1 MMNRITNLKVL
12 ISGGGTGGHIFP
24 AIAIANALK
33 AEIPSAK
40 IRFVG
45 AQGKMEMQKVP
56 QAGYPIDGLWISGL
70 KRELTVTNLAFPFKV
85 ISSLLG
91 AYKIIKNFKP
101 DVVIG
106 TGGYASGP
114 TLRVAG
120 WMGIPTMIQEQNS
133 FPGITNKMLAGKAK
147 AIFTAYDGMEMHF
160 PANKIHQTGNPIR
173 REMINIE
180 GKRDLACSYF
190 NLDPNLKTLFIVG
203 GSQGARS
210 INLAI
215 EGSLSL
221 LEELGIQMVWQTGT
235 NFLVNASS
243 AIKKGKHQHFK
254 AVDFIREMDMAYAA
268 ADVVVSRAGAMAI
281 AELAATGK
289 PTIFVPLP
297 TAAEDHQRHNAE
309 ALVKHNAAIMVA
321 DKDVNTLLA
330 PTIANLINNS
340 EKCKTLSENILKLA
354 KPDADA
360 IIASTIINL
369 LSNPKTEH

>member
-1 MMNRITNLKVL
+1 MKKLTNIKAL

-33 AEIPSAK
+33 AEIPSAE

-45 AQGKMEMQKVP
+45 AKGKMEMQKVP

-70 KRELTVTNLAFPFKV
+70 KRELTLTNLSFPFKV

-91 AYKIIKNFKP
+91 AYRIIKAFRP

-120 WMGIPTMIQEQNS
+120 WLGIPTMVQEQNS
-133 FPGITNKMLAGKAK
+133 FPGITNKMLAGKAN
-147 AIFTAYDGMEMHF
+147 AIFTAYDGMEQYF
-160 PANKIHQTGNPIR
+160 PKDKIHQTGNPIR
-173 REMINIE
+173 REMIDIN
-180 GKRDLACSYF
+180 GKKEKACQFF
-190 NLDPNLKTLFIVG
+190 NLDPNLKTLFVVG
-203 GSQGARS
+203 GSQGSRS

-215 EGSLSL
+215 EANLSQL
-221 LEELGIQMVWQTGT
+221 DQLGIQIVWQTGT
-235 NFLVNASS
+235 NFLLTATR
-243 AIKKGKHQHFK
+243 AIENGGYSRFK
-254 AVDFIREMDMAYAA
+254 AVDFIKDMDLAYAA

-289 PTIFVPLP
+289 PTIFIPLP

-321 DKDVNTLLA
+321 DKEANTKLASSIADLINDAVKCNTLS
-330 PTIANLINNS
+330 T
-340 EKCKTLSENILKLA
+340 NILKLA

-360 IIASTIINL
+360 TIANKIIEI
-369 LSNPKTEH
+369 LSNLKN